1 MPQSSYSCPLIVVVY
16 LGVSPKCQNVFYL
29 RGGLRQCDIDKL
41 TRFCSN
47 ILNLF
52 VRVFVVVS
60 HFKKRFI
67 FADKTL
73 NYPYHNIFLISAN
86 LFIEDVFCV
95 DMRCCDVNVT

>member
-1 MPQSSYSCPLIVVVY
+1 MPQSSYSCPLVVVVY
-16 LGVSPKCQNVFYL
+16 LGVFPKCQNVFYL

-67 FADKTL
+67 FADKTELYISQHLL
-73 NYPYHNIFLISAN
+73 NLCKSIY
-86 LFIEDVFCV
+86 
-95 DMRCCDVNVT
+95 